1 MGRDIPLGRIAGIR
15 IACSWTVVLI
25 ALLYT
30 ASLAQGQFPQQ
41 VPGLSQFEYWAA
53 GAFGAL
59 LFFVSLLAHEMG
71 HALVARREGVGV
83 SGIDLWLLGGVAKLE
98 SSPETPGAELR
109 ISVVGPFTSAAV
121 GLLFLG
127 LHHVMSGDG
136 GTDGL
141 LAVVFAWLGFI
152 NLLLAGFNLLPAAPL
167 DGGRVLAA
175 LLWMANGDEAAA
187 TTTAAR
193 VGQVLGALVTAVGAY
208 FTFGGGASGGFWL
221 LLVGFYILS
230 SATNELRRAPLIRAV
245 SGVNVA
251 QVMTPAPAPVPAWS
265 TVEQFLWDIDRSA
278 RYDAFPVAD
287 LAGRVTGLLTSSVV
301 SHLHPDQWP
310 MLQVSDVAF
319 PLERVL
325 QVRSDAGLLNTLQR
339 LSSNALG
346 DAVVLGADGRIVGLL
361 NLKAAEQALAA
372 QSVPG

>member
-1 MGRDIPLGRIAGIR
+1 MRRDIPLGRIAGIR
-15 IACSWTVVLI
+15 IGCSWTVLII

-41 VPGLSQFEYWAA
+41 VPGLSSGEYWAA
-53 GAFGAL
+53 GGFGAF

-109 ISVVGPFTSAAV
+109 ISAVGPFTSAAV
-121 GLLFLG
+121 GIAFIG
-127 LHHVMSGDG
+127 LHQLLRGDG

-141 LAVVFAWLGFI
+141 LAVVFGWLGFI
-152 NLLLAGFNLLPAAPL
+152 NLVLAAFNLLPAAPL

-175 LLWMANGDEAAA
+175 VLWMVKGDEASA
-187 TTTAAR
+187 TATAAR
-193 VGQVLGALVTAVGAY
+193 VGQALGGVLTAVGAY
-208 FTFGGGASGGFWL
+208 LSFGTGVTGGIWL

-245 SGVNVA
+245 SGVTVD
-251 QVMTPAPAPVPAWS
+251 QVMTPAPAPVPGWS
-265 TVEQFLWDIDRSA
+265 SVEQFLWHIDRSA

-301 SHLHPDQWP
+301 SSLHPDQWRH
-310 MLQVSDVAF
+310 LQVDDVAF

-325 QVRSDAGLLNTLQR
+325 QVPSGAALLSTLQR
-339 LSSNALG
+339 LAANQVG
-346 DAVVLGADGRIVGLL
+346 DALVLGADGRIVGLL
-361 NLKAAEQALAA
+361 NRRSVERSLAS
-372 QSVPG
+372 QMVPG